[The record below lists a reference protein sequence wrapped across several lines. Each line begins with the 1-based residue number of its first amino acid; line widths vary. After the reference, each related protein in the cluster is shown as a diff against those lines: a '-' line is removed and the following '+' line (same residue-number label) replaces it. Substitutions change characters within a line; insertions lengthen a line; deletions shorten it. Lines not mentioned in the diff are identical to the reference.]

1 MILALLLGLG
11 AGCQA
16 GPSAI
21 SIERPEPA
29 RIAPSSRA
37 YQGYWLSRTDPGT
50 SCEACYMPLLLV
62 RGPLEELR
70 IPVEPVATS
79 SGRAATRMTPDELLL
94 QPSIYVITYEKDSIW
109 NTDCAPF
116 KLPSGITAVRAEDR
130 TVVMDG
136 VRYRYDAARRAAI
149 TSGVGYRPMMTT
161 PAAQKRMAR
170 LSNGATRTGVAV
182 SGASMYMRLA
192 TSR

>member
-1 MILALLLGLG
+1 MILALVLALG

-37 YQGYWLSRTDPGT
+37 YQGYWLSRIDPGVG
-50 SCEACYMPLLLV
+50 CEACYMPLLLV
-62 RGPLEELR
+62 RGPLEGLR
-70 IPVEPVATS
+70 IPVEPVSTS
-79 SGRAATRMTPDELLL
+79 SGRAATRMTPDELVL

-130 TVVMDG
+130 TLVMDG
-136 VRYRYDAARRAAI
+136 VRYRYDAAPRADVI
-149 TSGVGYRPMMTT
+149 GLLSSPSGRIPLHRISRPTCGAEET
-161 PAAQKRMAR
+161 IAR
-170 LSNGATRTGVAV
+170 LLSELGIPGQ
-182 SGASMYMRLA
+182 
-192 TSR
+192 SR